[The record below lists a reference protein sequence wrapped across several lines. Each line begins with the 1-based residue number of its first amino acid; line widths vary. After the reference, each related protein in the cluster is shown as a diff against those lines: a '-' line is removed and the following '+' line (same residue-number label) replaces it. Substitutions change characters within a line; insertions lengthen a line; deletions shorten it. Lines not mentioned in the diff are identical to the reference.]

1 MEPALQQSVL
11 ITGANRGIGLEFAR
25 QYSAAGWRVH
35 ACCRQPETA
44 PELSALKGA
53 DVSLHRLDVADP
65 AGIAALAWELKGQS
79 LDLLLNNAGTYGPAA
94 TGFGHLQSE
103 PWLNAFR
110 INSIAP
116 LLMAQAFLEHL
127 EAGGGRTI
135 ATLTSKMGS
144 MGDNGSGGSYIYRAS
159 KAALNAAL
167 KSLALDL
174 APRLKVLILHP
185 GWVRTDMGGPH
196 GEIAADE
203 SARRLR
209 ALIAGTSAADSGRFI
224 DIDGSTIPW

>member
-1 MEPALQQSVL
+1 MKQSVL

-25 QYSAAGWRVH
+25 QYSQAGWHVH
-35 ACCRQPETA
+35 ACCRHPEA
-44 PELSALKGA
+44 AAALNELSGPDLS
-53 DVSLHRLDVADP
+53 VHRLDVADP
-65 AGIAALAWELKGQS
+65 ADIASLAQELGTQP
-79 LDLLLNNAGTYGPAA
+79 LDLLLNNAGAYGPTA
-94 TGFGHLQSE
+94 TGFGHLRSE
-103 PWLNAFR
+103 PWLDTFQV
-110 INSIAP
+110 NSIAP

-127 EAGGGRTI
+127 EAGRGRTI

-144 MGDNGSGGSYIYRAS
+144 MGDNGSGGSYVYRSS

-174 APRLKVLILHP
+174 APHGLKVLILHP

-196 GEIAADE
+196 GEITADE

-209 ALIAGTSAADSGRFI
+209 ALIAEATASDSGRFI

>member
-1 MEPALQQSVL
+1 VQQSVL
-11 ITGANRGIGLEFAR
+11 ITGTNRGIGLEFAR
-25 QYSAAGWRVH
+25 QYAEAGWRVH
-35 ACCRQPETA
+35 ACCRDPEAATQLNA
-44 PELSALKGA
+44 LNGPDFSA
-53 DVSLHRLDVADP
+53 HRLDVADP
-65 AGIAALAWELKGQS
+65 AGITALAQELRGQAI
-79 LDLLLNNAGTYGPAA
+79 DLLLNNAGTYGPAA
-94 TGFGHLQSE
+94 TGFGRLQCE
-103 PWLNAFR
+103 PWLDTFR

-116 LLMAQAFLEHL
+116 LLMAQAFLDHL
-127 EAGGGRTI
+127 EAGRGRTI

-144 MGDNGSGGSYIYRAS
+144 LDDNGSGGSYVYRSS

-174 APRLKVLILHP
+174 APRRFKVLILHP
-185 GWVRTDMGGPH
+185 GWVRTDMGGPR

-209 ALIAGTSAADSGRFI
+209 ALIAGATASDSGRFV